1 MKTTKLIDA
10 FGDVLTDGGLF
21 SVLNTLNV
29 PWKNDVTANT
39 LDLEYFYN
47 ISGQKSISPLLRRFL
62 NGATTITTA
71 QKTTLANV
79 LYDMY
84 IKQWNKEYATLN
96 LEYNPISNY
105 DMTENET
112 PAEITRT
119 ITPAETT
126 TTETPAE
133 TTDTETPAETTR
145 TISPAETTNTIKPA
159 KTVSENEV
167 SGFNSSSYV
176 DDTKTTVT
184 GDANDKGSD
193 VFTVNTSGS
202 DSLDVDTA
210 GTLKHEVDTAGN
222 TKIEVDT
229 AGSEVITVQNERT
242 LTRSGNIGVTTSQQM
257 IQSERELWLWNFFF
271 EIVFPDIDEILT
283 LAIYQR

>member
-21 SVLNTLNV
+21 SLLNTLNV
-29 PWKNDVTANT
+29 PWKNDVSANA

-145 TISPAETTNTIKPA
+145 TISPAETTNTTKPA

-184 GDANDKGSD
+184 GDVNDKGTD

-229 AGSEVITVQNERT
+229 AGSEVITVQSERT

-271 EIVFPDIDEILT
+271 EIVFPDIDEVLT

>member
-1 MKTTKLIDA
+1 MRTTKLIDA

-29 PWKNDVTANT
+29 PWKTDISAST

-62 NGATTITTA
+62 NGATKITTA

-105 DMTENET
+105 DMTE
-112 PAEITRT
+112 
-119 ITPAETT
+119 
-126 TTETPAE
+126 TEVVENVRESEGHNTGTQA
-133 TTDTETPAETTR
+133 TAHTGTSTDQHGGTQ
-145 TISPAETTNTIKPA
+145 TNAGTSTA
-159 KTVSENEV
+159 TGGLTSASQNNVY
-167 SGFNSSSYV
+167 GFNSSQGV
-176 DDTKTTVT
+176 PNEETDTTNSTSNSVTDSTTRT
-184 GDANDKGSD
+184 DNLTDTRTD
-193 VFTVNTSGS
+193 NLTDTRTDNLTNTEN
-202 DSLDVDTA
+202 A
-210 GTLKHEVDTAGN
+210 
-222 TKIEVDT
+222 
-229 AGSEVITVQNERT
+229 SENIERT
-242 LTRSGNIGVTTSQQM
+242 LTRSGNIGITTSQQM
-257 IQSERELWLWNFFF
+257 AQSERELWLWNFFF
-271 EIVFPDIDEILT
+271 EIVFPDLDEVLT

>member
-1 MKTTKLIDA
+1 MRTTKLIDA

-29 PWKNDVTANT
+29 PWKNDVPANT

-62 NGATTITTA
+62 NGATTITSA

-105 DMTENET
+105 DMTE
-112 PAEITRT
+112 
-119 ITPAETT
+119 
-126 TTETPAE
+126 TEVVENIRESEGHNTGTQA
-133 TTDTETPAETTR
+133 TAHTGTSTDQHGGTQ
-145 TISPAETTNTIKPA
+145 TNAGTS
-159 KTVSENEV
+159 TVSGGSTSNTQNDV
-167 SGFNSSSYV
+167 YGFNSSQGSPNEET
-176 DDTKTTVT
+176 DTTNSTSSTVT
-184 GDANDKGSD
+184 DSTTRTDNLTDTRTD
-193 VFTVNTSGS
+193 NLTDTRTDNLTNTEN
-202 DSLDVDTA
+202 A
-210 GTLKHEVDTAGN
+210 
-222 TKIEVDT
+222 
-229 AGSEVITVQNERT
+229 SENIERT
-242 LTRSGNIGVTTSQQM
+242 LTRSGNIGITTSQQM
-257 IQSERELWLWNFFF
+257 ATAERELWLWNFFF